1 MPSKLGFQTHE
12 GKEGGREERR
22 RGEIQRGSRKR
33 KLKAVPD
40 HMERI
45 IYNTGIQ
52 RKKSLH
58 DMNK

>member
-22 RGEIQRGSRKR
+22 GEIQRGSRKR
-33 KLKAVPD
+33 KLKAVPE

-45 IYNTGIQ
+45 IHNIGIQ

-58 DMNK
+58 DMNE